1 MNESNQPSSC
11 SLLNELPQDSGKRE
25 RRVPVWFE
33 DWQCTWLRKQ
43 DGSPVGTS
51 IRGVPSGERDPQ
63 ALPSQHLKANLER
76 ITHSIQTAIQVL
88 PRIGPS
94 SFKFRS
100 TPCRPTP
107 CRHSFALLAAVLRIS
122 LCERTLEIPTRETHQ
137 RQYLPVQTSIQS
149 ARSLNDSSS
158 CFPTCADRVMV

>member
-1 MNESNQPSSC
+1 MGN
-11 SLLNELPQDSGKRE
+11 
-25 RRVPVWFE
+25 
-33 DWQCTWLRKQ
+33 
-43 DGSPVGTS
+43 S

-100 TPCRPTP
+100 TSCRPTP

-122 LCERTLEIPTRETHQ
+122 LCERTLEIPTRETHK
-137 RQYLPVQTSIQS
+137 RQYLSVQTSIQS